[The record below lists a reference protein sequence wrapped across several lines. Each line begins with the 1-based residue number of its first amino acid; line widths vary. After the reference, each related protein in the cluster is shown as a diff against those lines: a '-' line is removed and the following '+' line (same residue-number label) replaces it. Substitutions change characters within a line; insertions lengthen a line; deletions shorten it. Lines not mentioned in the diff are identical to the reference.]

1 MHYVFLLRHCSA
13 LCEDSDEKGD
23 VCKRCGE
30 LFGGRTLMV
39 LPIAELTNDELHGPL
54 GSDEG
59 AVAQGA
65 VATDAIRPTHAT
77 HIRTVR
83 ASTGTQKHAISIGN
97 QLTRALQRTVFITSL
112 RGSTMF
118 CLTD

>member
-1 MHYVFLLRHCSA
+1 MHYVFLSRHCSA

-59 AVAQGA
+59 ALAQGA

-97 QLTRALQRTVFITSL
+97 QLTRALQRTVFYYFSSRL
-112 RGSTMF
+112 YYV
-118 CLTD
+118 LPD